1 MKNVYAV
8 IANMMLRYFLRI
20 FFLIT
25 CDLLSDVYSGFS
37 TPQTMRFF
45 HTVHN
50 DFVIYGITQ
59 DCQLYF
65 VEHMNYMLIKSLKV
79 DRNNTYCYPNLVKL
93 HLRQG
98 MEQISLML
106 IMKQAMNRIC
116 TLPIEMPSLETV
128 SNGQIFRVQ
137 QSRYLDLS
145 LLQFLSIKRI
155 CYSIFTSLPYSA
167 CSYLRHNSFVLEPDL
182 SFMDTTLSDIIYFI
196 NAKSVGSQWDIQQ
209 FRINKHGN
217 LIAMEQFVAYHSQQG
232 NHGGTEQFNH
242 FIVELD
248 LKRSVLYTFNRI
260 RGTLLSECLFD
271 LLFRPSHR
279 FSKWIKFDE
288 ARHTQA
294 WLESFAVDGQLMIFT
309 ESTRNEMGPTSELY
323 LTNLRIRNSST
334 RLLHLDFVSDIGVL
348 RKQTYTDL
356 STKNIPSFGGM
367 RQLYMKS
374 IRNTQLTMAHASTK
388 HAVVNME
395 SLTTLTLTV
404 QTTSTSPIAS
414 AGRTT
419 TISGIDR
426 FYSEI
431 ENNRSDDTYH
441 EIWKAKTQTTANP
454 TTLLAQYVKHQI
466 WSTEATSKEN
476 DIKESQLV
484 TNSEQTRD
492 ITLSNHT
499 VNEFWET
506 SISEVDGNEQNAVF
520 DIDGHVYDDE
530 MKDMQGTADVF
541 QFPQQVNPEKTE
553 TSVTADYSK
562 TTSPPNTT
570 LRSNC
575 ALLMMKLNIFV
586 YLLLYMYT

>member
-1 MKNVYAV
+1 
-8 IANMMLRYFLRI
+8 
-20 FFLIT
+20 
-25 CDLLSDVYSGFS
+25 
-37 TPQTMRFF
+37 
-45 HTVHN
+45 
-50 DFVIYGITQ
+50 
-59 DCQLYF
+59 
-65 VEHMNYMLIKSLKV
+65 
-79 DRNNTYCYPNLVKL
+79 
-93 HLRQG
+93 
-98 MEQISLML
+98 
-106 IMKQAMNRIC
+106 
-116 TLPIEMPSLETV
+116 
-128 SNGQIFRVQ
+128 
-137 QSRYLDLS
+137 
-145 LLQFLSIKRI
+145 
-155 CYSIFTSLPYSA
+155 
-167 CSYLRHNSFVLEPDL
+167 
-182 SFMDTTLSDIIYFI
+182 
-196 NAKSVGSQWDIQQ
+196 
-209 FRINKHGN
+209 
-217 LIAMEQFVAYHSQQG
+217 
-232 NHGGTEQFNH
+232 
-242 FIVELD
+242 
-248 LKRSVLYTFNRI
+248 
-260 RGTLLSECLFD
+260 
-271 LLFRPSHR
+271 
-279 FSKWIKFDE
+279 
-288 ARHTQA
+288 
-294 WLESFAVDGQLMIFT
+294 
-309 ESTRNEMGPTSELY
+309 
-323 LTNLRIRNSST
+323 
-334 RLLHLDFVSDIGVL
+334 
-348 RKQTYTDL
+348 
-356 STKNIPSFGGM
+356 
-367 RQLYMKS
+367 
-374 IRNTQLTMAHASTK
+374 MAHASTK